1 MSLKYFERLK
11 SKMHIFI
18 TDNNQGS
25 KKAKD
30 INKNVVDNELK
41 YDDYKN
47 FLFNRSCIRHDINR
61 IQGKYYNIRLY
72 RINKIYLFSYDDK
85 KIFT

>member
-1 MSLKYFERLK
+1 MSLKCFERLK

-30 INKNVVDNELK
+30 IITKMLLIMN
-41 YDDYKN
+41 
-47 FLFNRSCIRHDINR
+47 
-61 IQGKYYNIRLY
+61 
-72 RINKIYLFSYDDK
+72 
-85 KIFT
+85 